1 MTRAPSQ
8 HLLARRLKLS
18 GATVSRALANH
29 PALSAET
36 RARVQALAAE
46 LGYRGTAGRSVR
58 RTADA
63 PALKIG
69 VLLGEPLVAADHLA
83 LPRILEGIR
92 ARALET
98 GQENLRLSTLSTTLS
113 ARQFELEKARY
124 ESGLSTFRAVQ
135 QSQDDLDLARL
146 AELQARISLRVAQA
160 NLDRLEGT
168 ALTRYRLTLF
178 P

>member
-83 LPRILEGIR
+83 ACGIR
-92 ARALET
+92 ARA
-98 GQENLRLSTLSTTLS
+98 
-113 ARQFELEKARY
+113 
-124 ESGLSTFRAVQ
+124 
-135 QSQDDLDLARL
+135 DLASPN
-146 AELQARISLRVAQA
+146 QSGPGQDLRD
-160 NLDRLEGT
+160 DRQPTSGFVGST
-168 ALTRYRLTLF
+168 GWH
-178 P
+178 PSPD